1 MFKKI
6 KEKIFNF
13 YVGIFLFAFVIM
25 WIIISAINY
34 GEESKILVG
43 VDIIEVPVK
52 SIRVSHLGDI
62 ININELDYE
71 NSNEAIKIF
80 NKKGTYIMV
89 ENLML
94 NKSTIKLKVETFQT
108 GKKIYTYLEE

>member
-6 KEKIFNF
+6 KEKIFNL
-13 YVGIFLFAFVIM
+13 YVGIFLFAIVIM

-34 GEESKILVG
+34 GEESKILIG

-71 NSNEAIKIF
+71 NSNEVIRIS
-80 NKKGTYIMV
+80 NKKGTYNMV

-94 NKSTIKLKVETFQT
+94 NKGTIKLKVETFYT
-108 GKKIYTYLEE
+108 GKKIYTYIED

>member
-6 KEKIFNF
+6 KEKIFNL
-13 YVGIFLFAFVIM
+13 YVGIFLFAIVIM

-34 GEESKILVG
+34 GEKSRILVG

-71 NSNEAIKIF
+71 NSNDVIRIF
-80 NKKGTYIMV
+80 NKKDTYKMV

-94 NKSTIKLKVETFQT
+94 NKSTIKLKVETFHT
-108 GKKIYTYLEE
+108 GKKIYTYIKD

>member
-13 YVGIFLFAFVIM
+13 YVGIFLFAIVIM
-25 WIIISAINY
+25 WIKISAINY
-34 GEESKILVG
+34 GEESRILIG

-52 SIRVSHLGDI
+52 SIRVSHLGYI

-71 NSNEAIKIF
+71 NSNEAIRIS
-80 NKKGTYIMV
+80 NKEDTYKMV

-94 NKSTIKLKVETFQT
+94 NKGTIRLKVETYQS
-108 GKKIYTYLEE
+108 GKKLYTHLKD